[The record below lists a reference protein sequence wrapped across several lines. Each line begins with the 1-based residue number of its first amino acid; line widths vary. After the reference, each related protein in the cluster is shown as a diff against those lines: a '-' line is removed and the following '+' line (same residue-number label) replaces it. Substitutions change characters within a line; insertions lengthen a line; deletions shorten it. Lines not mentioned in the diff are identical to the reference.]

1 MSLRIVLNGH
11 PRLFASLASAS
22 TLQQLVA
29 ELGLQSDRVAAELNG
44 GIVSR
49 SSWSETSV
57 QEGDRLEIVHFV
69 GGG

>member
-11 PRLFASLASAS
+11 PRLFESLPSAS

-29 ELGLQSDRVAAELNG
+29 ELGLQSDRVAVELNG

-49 SSWSETSV
+49 SSWSEMSIK
-57 QEGDRLEIVHFV
+57 EDDRLEIVHFV